1 MMCRD
6 RSFEQQQATIVKSI
20 CTWLNARPVGAR
32 VIAGFGV
39 LALSVACSGF
49 DANARTSGVFT
60 VAETAACEALPNLDF
75 TGIQDAA
82 TQVTEARAV
91 PATESMRAHCRV
103 AGYVS
108 PNVEIVLQLPL
119 ASEWNGKF
127 IEMSP
132 GGYAGSTEVYTV
144 GWCQDALRR
153 GYACLRHDTGHTGLS
168 TKTSWAYNNLQ
179 AEFDYGIRGHYVAA
193 LAGKALVEHY
203 YGSGPQYSYH
213 FGCSGGGKQ
222 GLVEAQRYPWTFD
235 GIIALEP
242 SNVTA
247 TGVVVLWNAIVTHD
261 DEGNPLFSDADLDVL
276 QNGAIS
282 ACDADD
288 GLVDGI
294 IGADPR
300 TCNFDPGELL
310 CKAGQTSGCLSQ
322 VQVEAARKVYEGP
335 VTSDGEKLS
344 QYFPWYPAL
353 PGSEK
358 GGYFTR
364 DLDYKTQYWQ
374 FMGFNP
380 DPGPTWQSSDFDF
393 DRDYK
398 RTGLMDAVV
407 NGSDNPDL
415 RNFKAAGGKM
425 MIIQGWE
432 DSGLPGPQVTLDYYE
447 MAERI
452 MGGREAIQESVRL
465 FMIPGRSHCIAGVGA
480 ADSDFLTYLEDWVEN
495 DNPPDMIIGSHVE
508 PEVGLY
514 DWPELIKAL
523 NDPNRVKFTRPHYP
537 YPVYAKY
544 RGSGD
549 PNDYRN
555 FEPVDPEQ

>member
-1 MMCRD
+1 MRRD
-6 RSFEQQQATIVKSI
+6 SLLIPQLEIGLKVIFTRLKSQ
-20 CTWLNARPVGAR
+20 LVPAR
-32 VIAGFGV
+32 VVAGFGAM
-39 LALSVACSGF
+39 ALSAACSGI
-49 DANARTSGVFT
+49 DSSTEATDSFT
-60 VAETAACEALPNLDF
+60 AVETEACVALPTLDF
-75 TGIQDAA
+75 TGIEDAA

-91 PATESMRAHCRV
+91 AASESMRAHCRV

-144 GWCQDALRR
+144 GWCADALRR
-153 GYACLRHDTGHTGLS
+153 GYACLRHDAGHTGLS

-179 AEFDYGIRGHYVAA
+179 AEFDYGIHGHYVAA
-193 LAGKALVEHY
+193 LAGKALIEHY
-203 YGSGPQYSYH
+203 YGSAPEYSYH

-261 DEGNPLFSDADLDVL
+261 EEGNPLFTDADLDVL
-276 QNGAIS
+276 QGGAIA

-288 GLVDGI
+288 GLEDGI

-322 VQVEAARKVYEGP
+322 LQVEAARKVYEGP
-335 VTSDGEKLS
+335 VTSEGERLS
-344 QYFPWYPAL
+344 NYFPWYPAL

-380 DPGPTWQSSDFDF
+380 DPGPTWKSSDFDF
-393 DRDYK
+393 DEDYK
-398 RTGLMDAVV
+398 RTGMMDAVV

-432 DSGLPGPQVTLDYYE
+432 DSGLPGPLVTLDYYE

-452 MGGREAIQESVRL
+452 MGGRDATQEAVRL
-465 FMIPGRSHCIAGVGA
+465 YMIPGRSHCIAGVGA
-480 ADSDFLTYLEDWVEN
+480 ADADFLTYLEDWVEK
-495 DNPPDMIIGSHVE
+495 DTPPDMIIGSHIE

-514 DWPELIKAL
+514 DWPELINAL
-523 NDPNRVKFTRPHYP
+523 SDPERVKFTRPHYP
-537 YPVYAKY
+537 YPLHAKY

-549 PNDYRN
+549 PNDHRN
-555 FEPVDPEQ
+555 FEPVDPERK